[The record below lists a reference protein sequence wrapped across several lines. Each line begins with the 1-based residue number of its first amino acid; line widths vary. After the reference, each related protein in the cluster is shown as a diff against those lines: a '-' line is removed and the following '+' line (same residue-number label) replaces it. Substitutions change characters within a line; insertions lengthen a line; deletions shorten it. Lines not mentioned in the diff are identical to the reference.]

1 MGGRC
6 YLVTLLKQNKTKKQ
20 WWYFSPLFCFQD
32 LLGIFFFFLEQCA
45 AECMH
50 LVSKFWVLILTPFNI
65 NLAIVSS
72 LRTES
77 VNEGMKVKAWL
88 SKSIPPF
95 SDSRVL
101 EIQYEPPYLAQ
112 SLSNWLQSI
121 SYMNPS
127 KWPHKLHK
135 PSHTAFTM
143 ATRQY
148 CSVLYREL

>member
-72 LRTES
+72 LL
-77 VNEGMKVKAWL
+77 NNKAADIHVVYAVYMFL
-88 SKSIPPF
+88 S
-95 SDSRVL
+95 L
-101 EIQYEPPYLAQ
+101 
-112 SLSNWLQSI
+112 
-121 SYMNPS
+121 
-127 KWPHKLHK
+127 
-135 PSHTAFTM
+135 T
-143 ATRQY
+143 
-148 CSVLYREL
+148 